1 MGNEKNLFAAPLGSR
16 FDATRTAYGRHANAF
31 DAVNEIVLPG
41 TATVGGR
48 GCSGVRLDHCLDE
61 PQAECHRTG
70 CMRMRRITFGQRR
83 RSHGLGVR
91 NSEDMTKPLRV
102 AVVGRCSEPAVE
114 PSAEH
119 GSSSKARHAD
129 QPSRSLRRLPTAPR
143 QAATRNLRHD
153 WPQRGDHRPAGPL
166 FRVTV
171 ALGRRSS
178 FGCQFRTMHP
188 AVLARP
194 IGTRS
199 PPGPRGMGTVDVP
212 PRSEPSFP
220 QRPQP
225 PDRGRQAN
233 PESLTHEPGP
243 RHPEL
248 LRDPVEIAQLAPGHV
263 QLDGPIERLGVG
275 FIDRSH
281 AASTPRAGRQHLAV
295 SLRDATDQVQ
305 VVACFKQSVDAHG
318 VRASSRSSISSQEY
332 AEFGGTRDPRVSA
345 SHHTHLVLRHD

>member
-1 MGNEKNLFAAPLGSR
+1 MPINPHGRCVDYRRPLGRQRLATCGMTGPSVATTAQPDRYSGSQSR
-16 FDATRTAYGRHANAF
+16 
-31 DAVNEIVLPG
+31 
-41 TATVGGR
+41 
-48 GCSGVRLDHCLDE
+48 SGAAR
-61 PQAECHRTG
+61 PSGA
-70 CMRMRRITFGQRR
+70 
-83 RSHGLGVR
+83 S
-91 NSEDMTKPLRV
+91 S
-102 AVVGRCSEPAVE
+102 GRCT
-114 PSAEH
+114 
-119 GSSSKARHAD
+119 
-129 QPSRSLRRLPTAPR
+129 Q
-143 QAATRNLRHD
+143 
-153 WPQRGDHRPAGPL
+153 
-166 FRVTV
+166 
-171 ALGRRSS
+171 RSS
-178 FGCQFRTMHP
+178 RGPSER
-188 AVLARP
+188 
-194 IGTRS
+194 
-199 PPGPRGMGTVDVP
+199 GPRLGPAEWGLSTYP